1 MQTECSAERS
11 MFGRV
16 EGRSVVAEFDGDAL
30 TSDAARPLVAAT
42 GAAQAPETRTRR
54 RPANKENGRRRN
66 DGGGQEKDG
75 PVAPH
80 RPAYKPTARNLS
92 TPQRLAGLDHVANR
106 AVDPPRRRRR
116 QKRGLAGQKSAPG
129 LAQGEP

>member
-16 EGRSVVAEFDGDAL
+16 EGRSVVAEFDGGAL
-30 TSDAARPLVAAT
+30 TSDAGGLA
-42 GAAQAPETRTRR
+42 RR
-54 RPANKENGRRRN
+54 RVRPKRRKLEHAGGRQIRKTAAGATMVAGKRKM
-66 DGGGQEKDG
+66 D
-75 PVAPH
+75 PSPRIAPH
-80 RPAYKPTARNLS
+80 KPTARNLS